1 MTCDSCIFTITKA
14 LSSKPGVSKVHID
27 LQSKLASIVYD
38 SRLTASDFIIEHIHG
53 LNEGFT
59 ASEAHSQAQIFHVQG
74 LNCGNCVKKIEGSLD
89 NVTVN
94 LPQAKAYCLKNSK
107 DALKSIQ
114 NLGFKVLPL
123 AAYQERDSVQRFLAD
138 DRTHSNAKQY
148 SKYKLVSSGHDNSW
162 LGVLREIDAWM
173 TACSQY

>member
-1 MTCDSCIFTITKA
+1 MTIEGMTCDSCIFTITKA

-94 LPQAKAYCLKNSK
+94 LPQAKAYCLKNPK
-107 DALKSIQ
+107 EARPTTTD
-114 NLGFKVLPL
+114 
-123 AAYQERDSVQRFLAD
+123 D
-138 DRTHSNAKQY
+138 DRRRPTTT
-148 SKYKLVSSGHDNSW
+148 DDD
-162 LGVLREIDAWM
+162 RRRPTTTDDDR
-173 TACSQY
+173 